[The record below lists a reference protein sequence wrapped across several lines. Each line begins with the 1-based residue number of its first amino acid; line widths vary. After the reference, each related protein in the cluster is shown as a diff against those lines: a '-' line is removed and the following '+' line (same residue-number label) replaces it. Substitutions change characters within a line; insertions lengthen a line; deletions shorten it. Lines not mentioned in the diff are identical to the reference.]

1 MLRKNGSAPSSCWQ
15 VNGYA
20 PEKGACAPCVQ
31 QVNGYAPEYDRVLTD
46 FIHYYAR
53 LGTKRYQKELSQPL
67 QLLTNSPGI
76 LNGYAPE
83 YVICQGGALFTF
95 ADLAIAAAMNSRGNV
110 TVGLENAMTF
120 HHPARQGEHLTA
132 KASVSCDHGKIP
144 FCRVEIFNDNNEL
157 LASGTSLG
165 YRKADRFDFD
175 SLM

>member
-1 MLRKNGSAPSSCWQ
+1 MTLQEFLNTNDRFAANNGMKLIEVKQGSA
-15 VNGYA
+15 VA
-20 PEKGACAPCVQ
+20 EMTV
-31 QVNGYAPEYDRVLTD
+31 EER
-46 FIHYYAR
+46 H
-53 LGTKRYQKELSQPL
+53 
-67 QLLTNSPGI
+67 
-76 LNGYAPE
+76 LNGAG
-83 YVICQGGALFTF
+83 ICQGGALFTF